1 MSENINLLTIPHLR
15 ELFSCEVGLS
25 DHTMGVAVSVASVT
39 TSSAMTAATAWRP
52 NGMRA

>member
-1 MSENINLLTIPHLR
+1 VSENTNILTIPHLR

-25 DHTMGVAVSVASVT
+25 DHTMGMGVSVASVA